1 MKRLK
6 KAFCTVLLLSM
17 FLTSTAYAK
26 MDGIDVSS
34 WQTGI
39 DISQVD
45 CDFVI
50 TKATEGTNYINP
62 DCDRVYQQ
70 AKTLGKCLGV
80 YHFAKG
86 GDPIAEANYFVNNV
100 KGYIGEAILV
110 LDYEGSAVNNGPLW
124 ANVFMT
130 QVYNLT
136 GIRPMLYTSAS
147 VISSYDWSK
156 VRANDFGLWVAGYKY
171 GYNTIYGYMSDIQIP
186 YNTGAW
192 GENVAMYQYTSRGRL
207 NGYSGN
213 LDLNV
218 FYGDVNAWKRYAG
231 AKESKIVWYTVQNGD
246 SLYKIGYSTGCD
258 WEEIARLNHISYPYS
273 INVGQ
278 VIAIDITKRQTYTVD
293 TDTVTPKAR
302 NIVWYTVQPGD
313 TLVSIARRTGTPWEC
328 IATINNIAYPYTIY
342 SGQVVAIDTSIRY

>member
-6 KAFCTVLLLSM
+6 RVFCAVLLTSM
-17 FLTSTAYAK
+17 FLTSTVYAK

-70 AKTLGKCLGV
+70 AKSLGKCLGV

-86 GDPIAEANYFVNNV
+86 VDPIAEANYFVNNV

-156 VRANDFGLWVAGYKY
+156 VRANDFGLWIAGYKY

-192 GENVAMYQYTSRGRL
+192 GENVAMYQYTSSGRL

-231 AKESKIVWYTVQNGD
+231 AKESKIVWYTVQNDD

-258 WEEIARLNHISYPYS
+258 WKEIAQLNNISYPYS

-278 VIAIDITKRQTYTVD
+278 VIAIDITKRQTYNTD
-293 TDTVTPKAR
+293 IDTVTPKAR

-313 TLVSIARRTGTPWEC
+313 TLVSIAKHTGTPWEC
-328 IATINNIAYPYTIY
+328 IATINNIAYPYNIY
-342 SGQVVAIDTSIRY
+342 SGQVIAIDTSIRY